1 MILLGNKIKQ
11 LRLDRNLTQ
20 SDVCNEILNRS
31 ILSKIENG
39 KSYPSIPQ
47 LQHLAKIFNVP
58 IVSFF
63 DNNTLSTTKGTPSDL
78 GSDFDIERFF
88 KENDFFRIVKY
99 VEYNKKSFIDI
110 LDGNKYFYYGMSL
123 FNIER
128 HMDALKPLKR
138 YLNFFKTSE
147 DEFKEKNATKIIE
160 CLNALGRIVL
170 INNNNEK
177 AIKYL
182 LLAKNYI
189 YKYNLIN
196 TKSSAII
203 HCNLGSIYYRNLK
216 YKETITLLGEFLKD
230 PDEPVYVDVFASM
243 NLAIAISYYNIDE
256 PEKAISYLKKCI
268 NLSEYHGNI
277 YKSYTLYC
285 TYSSFLV
292 HANRFEESLK
302 LISDSKKLYIHDS
315 ITYNNLL
322 TQELLT
328 YFHSKNYDKCLEVCK
343 EITLNKLTKAGKIDY
358 YFIKGWITE
367 DIDLLKRCENY
378 FINKFYF
385 KDLIALYKKL
395 YELTKDITYINKI
408 SEYKDRPYS
417 NNILI

>member
-63 DNNTLSTTKGTPSDL
+63 DNNSLNTSDSNTGDL
-78 GSDFDIERFF
+78 GSDFNLERFF
-88 KENDFFRIVKY
+88 KENDYFRIVKY
-99 VEYNKKSFIDI
+99 VEYNRRSFIDI
-110 LDGNKYFYYGMSL
+110 QDGNKYFYYGMSL
-123 FNIER
+123 FSIDM
-128 HMDALKPLKR
+128 HMDSLKPLKR
-138 YLNFFKTSE
+138 YLNFYKNS
-147 DEFKEKNATKIIE
+147 DDNFKEKYVVNVIE
-160 CLNALGRIVL
+160 CLNALCKIVL
-170 INNNNEK
+170 LNNNIEK
-177 AIKYL
+177 AVKYL

-189 YKYNLIN
+189 YKYNLIR
-196 TKSSAII
+196 TKISAII
-203 HCNLGSIYYRNLK
+203 HCNLGSLYYRKLK
-216 YKETITLLGEFLKD
+216 YVETINLLEDFLKD
-230 PDEPVYVDVFASM
+230 PNEAVYVDVFASM
-243 NLAIAISYYNIDE
+243 NLAIAISYHNIDE
-256 PEKAISYLKKCI
+256 PEKAIFYLKKCI

-292 HANRFEESLK
+292 HSNRFEESLK
-302 LISDSKKLYIHDS
+302 LISDSKKLYMHDP

-322 TQELLT
+322 TQEILT
-328 YFHSKNYDKCLEVCK
+328 YFHSKDYDKCLEVCK
-343 EITLNKLTKAGKIDY
+343 KITLNKLTKAGKIDY

-385 KDLIALYKKL
+385 KDLMALYKKL